1 MHKQQS
7 HTIIKTFRLFLAAAL
22 LAGLALVALGA
33 VGVMLL
39 RLRSGRVLRARRR
52 R

>member
-1 MHKQQS
+1 MHKQPNR
-7 HTIIKTFRLFLAAAL
+7 TMIKAFRLFLAAAL
-22 LAGLALVALGA
+22 LAGLALVTMGA

-39 RLRSGRVLRARRR
+39 RLRSGQVLRARRR